1 MHTVCACEAIKEP
14 QRLMGTRAQ
23 NECTVAVLVWRGSH
37 TERNPAI
44 GTGVTGVISFSGL
57 N

>member
-1 MHTVCACEAIKEP
+1 MHSVCACEAIKEP

-23 NECTVAVLVWRGSH
+23 NECTVSVHGWRGTHS
-37 TERNPAI
+37 ERNPAI
-44 GTGVTGVISFSGL
+44 GIGVTGVISFAGL

>member
-1 MHTVCACEAIKEP
+1 MHSVCACEAIKEP

-23 NECTVAVLVWRGSH
+23 NECTVSVHGWRGTHS
-37 TERNPAI
+37 ERNPAI
-44 GTGVTGVISFSGL
+44 GIGVTSVISFAGL